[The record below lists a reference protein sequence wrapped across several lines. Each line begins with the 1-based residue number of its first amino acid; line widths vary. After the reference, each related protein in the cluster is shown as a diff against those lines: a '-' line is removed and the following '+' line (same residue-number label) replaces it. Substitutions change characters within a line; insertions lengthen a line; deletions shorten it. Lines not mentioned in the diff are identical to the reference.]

1 MARVHGSEG
10 ATSGRPPTLEVSE
23 LDVPE
28 SLRYSRDHE
37 WLRVEDGEAVVGIT
51 AYAADELGD
60 VVFVE
65 LPDIGRTLQKD
76 EAFGVIESVK
86 TASDLYAPAAGE
98 VIAVNDGLGGA
109 PELVNS
115 EPYAGGWMVR
125 LRLADDATPEE
136 LMDAAAYRAEIGG

>member
-1 MARVHGSEG
+1 V
-10 ATSGRPPTLEVSE
+10 
-23 LDVPE
+23 DVPE
-28 SLRYSRDHE
+28 TLRYSADHE

-65 LPDIGRTLQKD
+65 LPDVGRVLKAA

-86 TASDLYAPAAGE
+86 TASDLYAPVGGE
-98 VIAVNDGLGGA
+98 VIAVNDALA
-109 PELVNS
+109 DEPELVNA

-125 LRLADDATPEE
+125 LRLDDVAATEQ
-136 LMDAAAYRAEIGG
+136 LLDAATYRAQIGG